1 MNASNELYTNPT
13 DEIRHDLLKRALERQ
28 GRPEDFL
35 YITSLL
41 SPPPE
46 ITTLASPGSMKGVK
60 VGIIG
65 GGLAGLTAAF
75 ELRKM
80 GADITILEAEE
91 ERIGGRVYTYY
102 FDADKRY
109 YAEFGPMRV
118 PVSHETAWYY
128 INLFQ
133 LNTESMA
140 TPVQNTFRYVHNTRL
155 RATESVEEN
164 LYPLYDLSPMER
176 TTPWNEITTYATQ
189 YAMMQLSPE
198 VRAQMLQIL
207 PKYAPEY
214 LPFINT
220 SFRSYMEYL
229 GLSQG
234 AINLMYGLNPTSGT
248 AYPFSYDETTTDNY
262 SMDFMNVYRISNGFV
277 NLPIAFLESFQK
289 SAIKHYHMIPSDR
302 LGSVIYKRGHLVT
315 GINQHPNRPNKVQIN
330 FINNITAY
338 KDSDEFDY
346 VVCTLPFSAL
356 REVEIK
362 PRFSNQKMQAIFEF
376 NYIDAQKTAFLCNQ
390 RFWESNTPY
399 GNINGGSSVTDLPI
413 QFIVYPSDHIHSVE
427 EQSILAMEPG
437 VLIASYNLSQEAVR
451 LANLTEWRRFQVIR
465 QNVEEVHGLP
475 RGYLNSI
482 VDDFKTVHWSTEPN
496 FRGGFAF
503 ALPGQKNIFSYSM
516 LQPEYQNRVFFAGE
530 HISTKHGWIQGAL
543 YTGKDAA
550 NQLLNS
556 FIRQNVFF

>member
-13 DEIRHDLLKRALERQ
+13 DKIRHDLLKRALERQ
-28 GRPEDFL
+28 GRPEDFT

-46 ITTLASPGSMKGVK
+46 ITSFASPGSMKGVK
-60 VGIIG
+60 IGIIG

-102 FDADKRY
+102 FDADRRY

-118 PVSHETAWYY
+118 PVSHETTWYY

-189 YAMMQLSPE
+189 YVMMQLSPE

-214 LPFINT
+214 LPIINT

-277 NLPIAFLESFQK
+277 NLPMAFLESFQK
-289 SAIKHYHMIPSDR
+289 S
-302 LGSVIYKRGHLVT
+302 
-315 GINQHPNRPNKVQIN
+315 
-330 FINNITAY
+330 
-338 KDSDEFDY
+338 
-346 VVCTLPFSAL
+346 
-356 REVEIK
+356 
-362 PRFSNQKMQAIFEF
+362 
-376 NYIDAQKTAFLCNQ
+376 
-390 RFWESNTPY
+390 
-399 GNINGGSSVTDLPI
+399 
-413 QFIVYPSDHIHSVE
+413 
-427 EQSILAMEPG
+427 SI
-437 VLIASYNLSQEAVR
+437 
-451 LANLTEWRRFQVIR
+451 
-465 QNVEEVHGLP
+465 
-475 RGYLNSI
+475 
-482 VDDFKTVHWSTEPN
+482 
-496 FRGGFAF
+496 
-503 ALPGQKNIFSYSM
+503 
-516 LQPEYQNRVFFAGE
+516 
-530 HISTKHGWIQGAL
+530 
-543 YTGKDAA
+543 
-550 NQLLNS
+550 
-556 FIRQNVFF
+556 